1 MELGDLPN
9 FVGLFIGNGIENRT
23 EMLLLL
29 VLAIA
34 IANETSQPIP
44 ITYQNGDRM
53 SRGLKLLGVC
63 AWGYIKDNDL
73 FVNPDPSKFNKVR
86 YNSNKEIRRGDNVPL
101 NGDHTH
107 FLMVDDSARYKMLS
121 GYTEFITR

>member
-1 MELGDLPN
+1 
-9 FVGLFIGNGIENRT
+9 
-23 EMLLLL
+23 
-29 VLAIA
+29 
-34 IANETSQPIP
+34 
-44 ITYQNGDRM
+44 M

-73 FVNPDPSKFNKVR
+73 FVNPDPNKFNKVR

-121 GYTEFITR
+121 GYTEFITRDAFYVSNVCFQFEQIFTLD

>member
-1 MELGDLPN
+1 M
-9 FVGLFIGNGIENRT
+9 FIGNRNAT
-23 EMLLLL
+23 LT
-29 VLAIA
+29 LAGPSDSGDSKS
-34 IANETSQPIP
+34 NLST

-73 FVNPDPSKFNKVR
+73 FVNPDPNKFNKVR

-107 FLMVDDSARYKMLS
+107 FLMVDDSGSRIMVSNLQ
-121 GYTEFITR
+121 ICPN

>member
-1 MELGDLPN
+1 MNQDHLSNLKSIPN
-9 FVGLFIGNGIENRT
+9 LF
-23 EMLLLL
+23 
-29 VLAIA
+29 
-34 IANETSQPIP
+34 SF
-44 ITYQNGDRM
+44 QNGDRM

-73 FVNPDPSKFNKVR
+73 FVNPDPNKFNKVR

-121 GYTEFITR
+121 GYTEFITRYAVELSDGTLSLVYVGLANEG